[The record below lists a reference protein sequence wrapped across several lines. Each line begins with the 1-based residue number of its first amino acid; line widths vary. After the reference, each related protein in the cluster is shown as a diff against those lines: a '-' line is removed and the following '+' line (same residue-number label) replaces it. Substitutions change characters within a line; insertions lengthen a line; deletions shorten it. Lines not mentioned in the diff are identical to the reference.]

1 MTRPMQMPQDIEA
14 EQALL
19 GALLIDPEAI
29 LRVATFLRPE
39 DFYVRKNGW
48 VYEAI
53 LALHE
58 RREPVDFVTLHK
70 ELEARGH
77 LEEIGGP
84 AYIAQLMDIVPTALH
99 AEEYAR
105 LVEEAAIRRRV
116 IDFASRA
123 VKVACDQN
131 KPLEEVLTGIEQGA
145 LALRRLS
152 GNQPVP
158 VSEVVS
164 AVYDALTRASQE
176 GRAIGLPTGFSDLD
190 ELLGGFRPGNLVV
203 VGARTGQ
210 GKSSLLL
217 SFARAAVEN
226 GVPTLMFSLEMSA
239 EEIVHRLIT
248 AETGIPTTRI
258 QCARIGES
266 DWHPIADAAGRVS
279 AMTLWIDDS
288 PALSIAEIRAR
299 ARRLHAEYGIG
310 LVLVDYIQLATP
322 TRRHDSRY
330 LDIGEISQ
338 GLKALAKELQ
348 IPVIAASQLSRSV
361 EQRADKRP
369 TLADLRESG
378 NQEQDSDVV
387 LFIHRE
393 GGDGNNLQAVQAV
406 TLIVA
411 KNRHGPT
418 GDVSLLWLRER
429 MMFAQIARNEVSNE
443 I

>member
-1 MTRPMQMPQDIEA
+1 MIQPQMPQDIEA
-14 EQALL
+14 EQSVL
-19 GALLIDPEAI
+19 GALLIEPDAV

-39 DFYVRKNGW
+39 DFYLQKNRW
-48 VYEAI
+48 IYEAI

-58 RREPVDFVTLHK
+58 RREPVDFVTLRK

-77 LEEIGGP
+77 LEEVGGP
-84 AYIAQLMDIVPTALH
+84 VYLAQLMDIVPTALH

-105 LVEEAAIRRRV
+105 LVEEAAIRRRI

-123 VKVACDQN
+123 VKAAYDQS
-131 KPLEEVLTGIEQGA
+131 KSLEEVLAGIEQEA
-145 LALRRLS
+145 LAIRRLS
-152 GNQPVP
+152 GSQPIP
-158 VSEVVS
+158 IS
-164 AVYDALTRASQE
+164 AIISTVYDALARASQE
-176 GRAIGLPTGFSDLD
+176 GRAIGLPTGLSDLD
-190 ELLGGFRPGNLVV
+190 ALLGGFRPGNLVV

-217 SFARAAVEN
+217 SFAKAAVEN
-226 GVPTLMFSLEMSA
+226 GIPALIFSLEMSA
-239 EEIVHRLIT
+239 EEIAHRLLT

-258 QCARIGES
+258 QCARIGAS
-266 DWHPIADAAGRVS
+266 DWHPIADAAGRI
-279 AMTLWIDDS
+279 ATLALWIDDS
-288 PALSIAEIRAR
+288 PALSIAEIQAR

-310 LVLVDYIQLATP
+310 LVLVDYIQLAIP
-322 TRRHDSRY
+322 TKRHDSRY

-348 IPVIAASQLSRSV
+348 IPVVAASQLSRSV

-393 GGDGNNLQAVQAV
+393 GERGEDNNNNGNGNVQGV

-418 GDVSLLWLRER
+418 GDIPLLWVKER
-429 MMFAQIARNEVSNE
+429 MVFVPLAKGR
-443 I
+443 